1 MRGAGAM
8 IGVELGRG
16 ATRVVEKALSRGVVL
31 LTEKDAVKCA
41 GLFEGEA
48 WVLPVSA
55 EMEPG
60 DPSLIE
66 RILEK
71 LNGRKT
77 A

>member
-1 MRGAGAM
+1 
-8 IGVELGRG
+8 
-16 ATRVVEKALSRGVVL
+16 

-55 EMEPG
+55 EIEA
-60 DPSLIE
+60 DQPSLIE